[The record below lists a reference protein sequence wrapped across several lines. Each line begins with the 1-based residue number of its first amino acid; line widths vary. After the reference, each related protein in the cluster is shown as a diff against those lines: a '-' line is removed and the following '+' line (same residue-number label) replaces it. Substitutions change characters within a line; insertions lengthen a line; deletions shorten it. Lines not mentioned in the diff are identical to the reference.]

1 MIFRIDDLPGPEG
14 PDSTTHSPA
23 STWKD
28 TPRTTG
34 SSTPP
39 CRCMVKVFS
48 ALLMSIIAVIAN
60 SWRQD
65 RGNEQLGVGLARV
78 VEPLIGET
86 CLDHLPAL
94 HYHHAIREQPRH
106 RE

>member
-1 MIFRIDDLPGPEG
+1 MDDLPAPEG
-14 PDSTTHSPA
+14 PDCTTHSLA

-65 RGNEQLGVGLARV
+65 RGNEQLSVGLAWV
-78 VEPLIGET
+78 VKHLIGET
-86 CLDHLPAL
+86 GLDHLPAL
-94 HYHHAIREQPRH
+94 HHHHAMRQ
-106 RE
+106 